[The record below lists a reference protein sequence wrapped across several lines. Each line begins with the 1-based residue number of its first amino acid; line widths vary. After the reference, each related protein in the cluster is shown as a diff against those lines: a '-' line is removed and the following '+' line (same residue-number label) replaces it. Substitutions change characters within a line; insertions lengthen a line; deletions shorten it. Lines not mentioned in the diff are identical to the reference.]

1 LSVRI
6 IPKSRFFIASALI
19 CALAASAGAAEKR
32 HGLSAFGDLKY
43 PADFKH
49 FDYVNPDAPKG
60 GRLAT
65 IGVGAILTFNS
76 FNPFILRDDAAQGLV
91 TMVWSAIGPGL
102 FDTLMS
108 RALDEPDA
116 MYGLVAHSVEVA
128 DDKRSVTF
136 YLRPEAKFRDGSPVT
151 ADDIVF
157 TFEKLRD
164 PAKAH
169 PAYASQLRDV
179 AKAEALDGH
188 TVRFSFTGDNL
199 RALPQ
204 VVASL
209 PIVSKAYYETRDFY
223 KPGLDQP
230 MGSGPYEI
238 GSNNTGTNIT
248 YQRRPDYWAANLP
261 VNTGRFNFDEIRYE
275 YYRDRTAG
283 MEAFKAGAYDLREE
297 FTSKTWAAEYDFPAV
312 KDGRVIK
319 DELPDGSPSGTQG
332 FWFNTR
338 RGQFSDPKVRKA
350 LVYAFDFEWIN
361 KNLFYSLYQRTHS
374 YFTNTDMA
382 AKGKPSEAELKILEP
397 FKDKLPPEVFG
408 EVFVPPVSD
417 GSGRDRNMLREAKKL
432 LIEAGWNTNQAGVLV
447 NAKGEPL
454 PIEFIMDEPSFEKV
468 INFYIEKL
476 RGLGVQ
482 ASVRQIDAAQY
493 QVRLK
498 DFDFDMDTVRFSLS
512 PTPGPEIRL
521 YWGSEAAKT
530 KGSNNL
536 PGIADPVVDALID
549 KILQAKTREELRNTA
564 MALDRV
570 LRAGHYWVPHY
581 YKAKHTIAYWDR
593 YSRPAVKPTYD
604 RGILDTWWFDA
615 EKAAKLAR

>member
-1 LSVRI
+1 VRKPGQTI
-6 IPKSRFFIASALI
+6 LAFLAIVASLAVPVH
-19 CALAASAGAAEKR
+19 AASKS

-43 PADFKH
+43 PPDFKH

-65 IGVGAILTFNS
+65 IGVAALQTFNS
-76 FNPFILRDDAAQGLV
+76 FNPFILRDDAAQGLIN
-91 TMVWSAIGPGL
+91 MVWVATGPGL

-108 RALDEPDA
+108 PALDEPDTV
-116 MYGLVAHSVEVA
+116 YGLVAHSAEVT

-136 YLRPEAKFRDGSPVT
+136 YLRPEAKFRDGSPLT
-151 ADDIVF
+151 ADDVIF
-157 TFEKLRD
+157 SFEKLRD

-179 AKAEALDGH
+179 AKAEALDAH
-188 TVRFSFTGDNL
+188 TIRFSFTGDNL
-199 RALPQ
+199 RDLPL

-209 PIVSKAYYETRDFY
+209 PIVSKAYYADRDFY

-238 GSNNTGTNIT
+238 GSYNAGVSIT
-248 YQRRPDYWAANLP
+248 YKRRPDYWAANLP
-261 VNTGRFNFDEIRYE
+261 VNKGRFNFDEIRYE

-297 FTSKTWAAEYDFPAV
+297 FTSKTWALEYNFPAV
-312 KDGRVIK
+312 NDGRVVK
-319 DELPDGSPSGTQG
+319 AELPDGSPSGTQG

-338 RGQFSDPKVRKA
+338 RGQFADPKVRKA

-361 KNLFYSLYQRTHS
+361 KNLFYGLYQRTHS
-374 YFTNTDMA
+374 YFTNTDME

-417 GSGRDRNMLREAKKL
+417 GTGRDRTMLREAKKL
-432 LIEAGWNTNQAGVLV
+432 LAEAGWSINQTGVLV

-454 PIEFIMDEPSFEKV
+454 RIEFLLDEPGLEKV
-468 INFYIEKL
+468 INFYSEKL
-476 RGLGVQ
+476 RALGVQ
-482 ASVRQIDAAQY
+482 ASTRNIDAAQM
-493 QVRLK
+493 QIRQK
-498 DFDFDMDTVRFSLS
+498 EFDFDMDTVRFSLS

-521 YWGSEAAKT
+521 YWSSEAAKT
-530 KGSNNL
+530 KGSNNF
-536 PGIADPVVDALID
+536 PGIADPVVDALLD
-549 KILQAKTREELRNTA
+549 KILQAKSRNELRDTA

-570 LRAGHYWVPHY
+570 LRAGHYWVPHW

-593 YSRPAVKPTYD
+593 YSRPAIKPKFD
-604 RGILDTWWFDA
+604 RGILDTWWWDA
-615 EKAAKLAR
+615 EKAAKLGK